1 MPILLTDLIKKL
13 PSDTP
18 DRVKAAK
25 ERFNNKIR
33 ESLRRETRLGLHRR
47 QDDLVGGRDEMISVP
62 ITIQPGL
69 PEGLQP
75 LERQTIDDQ
84 HRLAVL
90 LSPHRQALV
99 AVRDSGKTL
108 AEEMIPMLSR
118 DDLGRRL
125 LGGREG
131 SFASAWQYADSLCQ
145 RLATF
150 DLTKFILRVNEDVLG
165 VYRYKVRHDYDD
177 PDPKIELYWGVIG
190 LIARDLGISVEDLA
204 SVVLAHELA
213 HAYTHVGSDADD
225 RYWNTRH
232 FNESS
237 VGLKEGLA
245 QYYTD
250 LVCQRL
256 ERDAPGIRG
265 AYKKLLPKQ
274 PEAYHVQEQ
283 WKDSTPEI
291 VRHAMLG
298 IRRTSND
305 GSPET
310 FREFLRKAEA
320 PLGVQGRSQKEQA
333 SLLTPTKPPA
343 LTPPSPQVKEAP
355 KWERHRVMPLPK

>member
-25 ERFNNKIR
+25 DRFNTKIR
-33 ESLRRETRLGLHRR
+33 QALRQETRLGLNRR
-47 QDDLVGGRDEMISVP
+47 QDDLLGGRDEMISVP
-62 ITIQPGL
+62 ITVHPGL

-90 LSPHRQALV
+90 LSPYRQALV
-99 AVRDSGKTL
+99 AFRDSGKTL
-108 AEEMIPMLSR
+108 TEEMIPMLRS
-118 DDLGRRL
+118 DELGRRL
-125 LGGREG
+125 LDGRETDVG
-131 SFASAWQYADSLCQ
+131 PAWRYVDSLCKA
-145 RLATF
+145 LATF
-150 DLTKFILRVNEDVLG
+150 DLTKFILTVNEDVLG
-165 VYRYKVRHDYDD
+165 VYRYNDHNDYDD
-177 PDPKIELYWGVIG
+177 PNPKIELYWGVIG
-190 LIARDLGISVEDLA
+190 LIARDLGVAVEDLA
-204 SVVLAHELA
+204 AVVLAHELA

-232 FNESS
+232 FNKSS

-245 QYYTD
+245 QYYTV

-256 ERDAPGIRG
+256 ERDAPGIRA

-274 PEAYHVQEQ
+274 PAAYHVQEE
-283 WKDSTPEI
+283 WKDSTPEM
-291 VRHAMLG
+291 VRHAMLE

-305 GSPET
+305 GTPET
-310 FREFLRKAEA
+310 FKELLRKAEA
-320 PLGVQGRSQKEQA
+320 PLGVPGRSQEEQA
-333 SLLTPTKPPA
+333 PLFTPPKPPV
-343 LTPPSPQVKEAP
+343 LSPPSPQVKEAP

>member
-1 MPILLTDLIKKL
+1 VPILLTDLIKKL

-18 DRVKAAK
+18 DRVRAAK
-25 ERFNNKIR
+25 ERFNTRIR
-33 ESLRRETRLGLHRR
+33 EALRRETRLGFNRHK
-47 QDDLVGGRDEMISVP
+47 DDLLGGRDEMISVP
-62 ITIQPGL
+62 ITIHPGL
-69 PEGLQP
+69 PEGLQQ
-75 LERQTIDDQ
+75 LERQTIDDE

-90 LSPHRQALV
+90 LSPYRQALV
-99 AVRDSGKTL
+99 AVRDSGKPL
-108 AEEMIPMLSR
+108 AVEMIPMLSR
-118 DDLGRRL
+118 DEVGRRL
-125 LGGREG
+125 LDGREG

-165 VYRYKVRHDYDD
+165 VYRYNVHNDYDN
-177 PDPKIELYWGVIG
+177 PNSRIELYWGVIG
-190 LIARDLGISVEDLA
+190 LIARDLGVAVEDLA
-204 SVVLAHELA
+204 AVVLAHELA

-256 ERDAPGIRG
+256 ERDVPGIRA
-265 AYKKLLPKQ
+265 AYRKLLPKQ
-274 PEAYHVQEQ
+274 PAAYHVQEQ
-283 WKDSTPEI
+283 WRDSTPEM
-291 VRHAMLG
+291 VRHAMLC

-310 FREFLRKAEA
+310 FKEFLRKAEA
-320 PLGVQGRSQKEQA
+320 PLGVEGRSQEEQA
-333 SLLTPTKPPA
+333 SLFSPPKPPV
-343 LTPPSPQVKEAP
+343 LPPAGPQVKEAP
-355 KWERHRVMPLPK
+355 KWASHRVMPLPK

>member
-1 MPILLTDLIKKL
+1 MPILLSDLIKKL

-25 ERFNNKIR
+25 ERFNTRIR
-33 ESLRRETRLGLHRR
+33 EALRRETRLGLNRR
-47 QDDLVGGRDEMISVP
+47 KDDLIGGRDEMVSVQ

-69 PEGLQP
+69 PEGLQQ

-90 LSPHRQALV
+90 LSPYRQALV

-108 AEEMIPMLSR
+108 AEEMIPMLIH
-118 DDLGRRL
+118 DAVGRGL
-125 LGGREG
+125 LDGTEM

-150 DLTKFILRVNEDVLG
+150 DLTEFILRVNEDVLG
-165 VYRYKVRHDYDD
+165 VYRYNVHNDFDD
-177 PDPKIELYWGVIG
+177 PNPRIELYWGVIG
-190 LIARDLGISVEDLA
+190 LIARDLGVAVEDLSA
-204 SVVLAHELA
+204 VVLAHELA

-225 RYWNTRH
+225 RFWNTRH
-232 FNESS
+232 FYKSNI
-237 VGLKEGLA
+237 GLKEGLA

-250 LVCQRL
+250 LVSQRL

-274 PEAYHVQEQ
+274 PAAYHVQEK
-283 WKDSTPEI
+283 WKDSTPEM

-310 FREFLRKAEA
+310 FREFLRRAEA
-320 PLGVQGRSQKEQA
+320 PLGVQGRSKEEQA
-333 SLLTPTKPPA
+333 SLFTPPA
-343 LTPPSPQVKEAP
+343 PPVLAPPDTRIQVAP
-355 KWERHRVMPLPK
+355 KWERHRVIPLPK